1 MKHGWMMFLLIVPVL
16 MSGIGS
22 DSGNPAGRDLRTW
35 RLHEVIYQI
44 YDFDSGTSLN
54 DKRFTVYY
62 NQPDDIRIDS
72 MAVDVWDNFLQ
83 IWIPDVITS
92 YHYDQTGEYILRAD
106 VCYAGNP
113 VPITQRFCRY
123 DNQNRLKEVLSYG
136 YNSTSQSYDLRGGD
150 YFDYDDSHVVS
161 YINVL
166 HLAQPIYSR
175 YTYQNDASGRHISYA
190 MDTSSDS
197 LSWFPLETGEITY
210 HAQDTSTGEE
220 YNYYLSHHYQTD
232 LLRTE
237 GFYGKVAAVTYQ
249 SDWNGSSFD
258 YLGRYL
264 YEYDMSAQ
272 LTNRYVQF
280 YGADWVSV
288 TNDAYAYDA
297 MANLSQIAY
306 MNWDFVA
313 GEWGTPYEKH
323 LINWEQMTSAEDN
336 TVPQVTA
343 RLSVY
348 PTPFAGSVSITLH
361 SKSNTPVKAEV
372 YNIKGRL
379 IKTLSGSKIP
389 VPGTAQTGITS
400 RSAMGYTSSKQNRT
414 AGQ

>member
-1 MKHGWMMFLLIVPVL
+1 
-16 MSGIGS
+16 
-22 DSGNPAGRDLRTW
+22 
-35 RLHEVIYQI
+35 
-44 YDFDSGTSLN
+44 
-54 DKRFTVYY
+54 
-62 NQPDDIRIDS
+62 
-72 MAVDVWDNFLQ
+72 
-83 IWIPDVITS
+83 
-92 YHYDQTGEYILRAD
+92 
-106 VCYAGNP
+106 
-113 VPITQRFCRY
+113 
-123 DNQNRLKEVLSYG
+123 
-136 YNSTSQSYDLRGGD
+136 
-150 YFDYDDSHVVS
+150 
-161 YINVL
+161 
-166 HLAQPIYSR
+166 
-175 YTYQNDASGRHISYA
+175 

-210 HAQDTSTGEE
+210 HAQDASTGEE

-323 LINWEQMTSAEDN
+323 LINWEQMTSAEDY

-348 PTPFAGSVSITLH
+348 PTPFAGSVNIVLQ
-361 SKSNTPVKAEV
+361 SKSNAPVQV
-372 YNIKGRL
+372 GIYNLKGQL
-379 IKTLSGSKIP
+379 IKTLSGSKSLTWD
-389 VPGTAQTGITS
+389 GHGQATTS
-400 RSAMGYTSSKQNRT
+400 RSAMASTSSTPFADTALRT